1 VSCVTLTLTVQL
13 LKLSGVNSCGIG
25 HLNYGV
31 QLPMLKNQLLHLT
44 FLSWVLTMLI
54 LLLLKEISKLVSLK
68 CLLLLVVKVIL

>member
-25 HLNYGV
+25 LLNSGD
-31 QLPMLKNQLLHLT
+31 QLLMLKKPVLPLT